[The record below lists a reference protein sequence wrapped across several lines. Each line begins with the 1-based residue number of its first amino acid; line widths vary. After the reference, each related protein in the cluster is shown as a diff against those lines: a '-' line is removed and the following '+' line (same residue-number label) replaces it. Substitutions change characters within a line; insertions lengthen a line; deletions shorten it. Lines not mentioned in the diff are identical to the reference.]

1 MIQFFIFGKKL
12 WNGSWYHSVQNILS
26 SSLLPKNIKIK
37 IYRNKILPVFLYGC
51 DTWSIALSEELRLRL
66 FENRVLR
73 IIFRPKMGR
82 SRREMETTTYY
93 RAWDIYCSHNIIW
106 EIKSRRMK
114 LAEHVA
120 RMGRGEEHTGI
131 WWENLREREHLE
143 DPDVCGKT

>member
-1 MIQFFIFGKKL
+1 M
-12 WNGSWYHSVQNILS
+12 QNILS

-82 SRREMETTTYY
+82 SRREMETITYY
-93 RAWDIYCSHNIIW
+93 RA
-106 EIKSRRMK
+106 
-114 LAEHVA
+114 
-120 RMGRGEEHTGI
+120 
-131 WWENLREREHLE
+131 
-143 DPDVCGKT
+143 